1 MYVRLYTLLAAV
13 FLASVLVPSGLR
25 AQEAGLFSSPKGVGG
40 VVRLPEKDNVFHSAK
55 FYVDIYGVVT
65 SRCSYPGYKLNVSRQ
80 YIFNRLQRE
89 GYTMT
94 FYAGPGVCAGYVR
107 DHDKGRGID
116 FTSLM
121 SDNQGLMFAL
131 SEEAG
136 CRFDFGGSVALDLSL
151 TAEAG
156 IHIRR
161 NEREQNYAATYV
173 SIYNNGLM
181 QALYPQLTILFKI
194 K

>member
-1 MYVRLYTLLAAV
+1 MYVKLYTLLAAV
-13 FLASVLVPSGLR
+13 SLAFAVFPSCLG

-40 VVRLPEKDNVFHSAK
+40 VFRLPVQDNVFHSAS

-80 YIFNRLQRE
+80 YIFNRLQRD
-89 GYTMT
+89 GYIMT
-94 FYAGPGVCAGYVR
+94 FYAGPGLCAGYVR

-116 FTSLM
+116 LVSLM
-121 SDNQGLMFAL
+121 SDNQGLMFGL
-131 SEEAG
+131 SGEGG
-136 CRFDFGGSVALDLSL
+136 CTFDFGGAVALDLSL

-156 IHIRR
+156 IHVRQ
-161 NEREQNYAATYV
+161 NEREQNYPATYV
-173 SIYNNGLM
+173 SIYNNGLL
-181 QALYPQLTILFKI
+181 QALYPQFTILFKL